1 MAPDMIVRQFLL
13 WARTAPPGD
22 RAEAVGALARAYLY
36 SDLRPEERRE
46 AETALTAMLDD
57 PSPLVRRAMAEAFA
71 NATEAPRHLIVALAS
86 DQSDIA
92 ALILSRSPVLTDADL
107 IDAAALGDEA
117 VQTAIALRV
126 RVSAAVSAA
135 LAEIAG
141 ADALLTLVR
150 NADAEI
156 AEVSLARLVE
166 RHGSD
171 AALRE
176 ALSARPDLPVVFR
189 QALAVLVAG
198 SLSVFVRQCGWLSA
212 ERIERVS
219 REAREKTTIA
229 LSAEAESESVGR
241 LVAHLRRTGQLTP
254 ALMLRALLS
263 RGFAF
268 IEAALADLSGLPVA
282 RVAALLKDRR
292 GRSFRPLYRRAGL
305 PASLL
310 PAFEAALLAL
320 RDHARDEPSQGGR
333 HLSRP
338 IIERVLAA
346 CEELPS
352 DECAKL
358 LALLRR
364 YEVEAARDE
373 ARATAASLADDAALA
388 AVMTHMPD
396 VLGDPAFDQHRR
408 RAA

>member
-1 MAPDMIVRQFLL
+1 MIVRQFLL

-22 RAEAVGALARAYLY
+22 RAEATGALARAYLY

-46 AETALTAMLDD
+46 AEAALTAMLDD

-92 ALILSRSPVLTDADL
+92 ALILSRSSILTDADL

-117 VQTAIALRV
+117 VQAAIALRV

-135 LAEIAG
+135 LVEIG
-141 ADALLTLVR
+141 GSDALTSLVR
-150 NADAEI
+150 NFGAQIAEI
-156 AEVSLARLVE
+156 SLTRLME
-166 RHGSD
+166 RYGSD

-176 ALSARPDLPVVFR
+176 ALSSRPDLPVVFR
-189 QALAVLVAG
+189 QALAVLVAR
-198 SLSVFVRQCGWLSA
+198 SLSAFVRQRGWLSD
-212 ERIERVS
+212 ERVERVS

-229 LSAEAESESVGR
+229 LSAEAENDSAGR

-254 ALMLRALLS
+254 ALVLRALLS
-263 RGFAF
+263 RAFGFV
-268 IEAALADLSGLPVA
+268 EAALANLSGLPVP
-282 RVAALLKDRR
+282 RVSALLKDRR
-292 GRSFRPLYRRAGL
+292 GRSFGPLYRRAGL
-305 PASLL
+305 PPSLL
-310 PAFEAALLAL
+310 PAFEAALSAS
-320 RDHARDEPSQGGR
+320 RDHVGREPGQCGR

-373 ARATAASLADDAALA
+373 ARETTASLADDAALA

-396 VLGDPAFDQHRR
+396 VLHESDRDQHRR